1 MNFIA
6 SSSQPKLT
14 RLCSEARPLQRSDAS
29 VRIGAQLGGEGIQRL
44 ERALD
49 RGAVG
54 GLLRSHEVNPRQRD
68 IESAQSPAASPFD
81 ELTRLREERTGF
93 GAVTGGQLRVR
104 ERRQNSGLVP
114 QRGPPIASERQR
126 PREYA

>member
-6 SSSQPKLT
+6 SSSEAKLT
-14 RLCSEARPLQRSDAS
+14 HLCREARPLRGNDAS
-29 VRIGAQLGGEGIQRL
+29 IRIGAQLGGEGLQRL
-44 ERALD
+44 ERALP

-68 IESAQSPAASPFD
+68 IERAQSPAESPVD
-81 ELTRLREERTGF
+81 ELARLGEERTGF

-104 ERRQNSGLVP
+104 ERRQNARLVP
-114 QRGPPIASERQR
+114 
-126 PREYA
+126 